1 MRLVRPSDCMALA
14 FERLYLVRIQQVASV
29 KYGGKTM
36 PAERSCAVGYGP
48 TTPAMAASSA
58 SMSAPTSFPS
68 VPAYLPILFG
78 AK

>member
-1 MRLVRPSDCMALA
+1 MDEISQADCMALE
-14 FERLYLVRIQQVASV
+14 FERLYQVASV

-36 PAERSCAVGYGP
+36 PAERSRAVGYGP
-48 TTPAMAASSA
+48 TTPAMAALSA